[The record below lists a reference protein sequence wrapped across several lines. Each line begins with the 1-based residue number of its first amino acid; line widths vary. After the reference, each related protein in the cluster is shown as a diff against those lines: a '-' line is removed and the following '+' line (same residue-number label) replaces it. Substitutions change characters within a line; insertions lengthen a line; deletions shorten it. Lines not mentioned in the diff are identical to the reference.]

1 MKRRIRKKGILASGM
16 LWVAAVMAL
25 TLLAACGS
33 NGANQGAGSAS
44 GGPSPGASSSPAAG
58 PDEASPSGEAGKA
71 AESNKTIRI
80 GYQKYASINIL
91 KVRGGLEEK
100 LAEIGYKVEWTEF
113 PGGPQLLEA
122 VNVGSIDFGN
132 VGEAPPIFAQAAG
145 TPLVYLGHSPASPKA
160 EAILVP
166 EDSPIKTGADLKGK
180 KVALNKGS
188 NVHYLLVKYLEQ
200 QGLEYSDIEVVF
212 LPPADARAAFES
224 GSVDAWVI
232 WEPFY
237 SAAQLA
243 TNARVLADGEGLVNN
258 YEFYL
263 STHSFYENDKPA
275 LDVLLEQL
283 RESDRWAA
291 ENPSE
296 VAGLL
301 APDLGLEVPSLE
313 QALSHR
319 GFGVEPITDDIVLAQ
334 QQIADAFFDLKL
346 IPEKIDIREGIVE

>member
-1 MKRRIRKKGILASGM
+1 MLKKLYRNNGKVRIALMLALVFVLSV
-16 LWVAAVMAL
+16 LS
-25 TLLAACGS
+25 ACASNSNEGS
-33 NGANQGAGSAS
+33 NKSDPTSSPVAGATASAS
-44 GGPSPGASSSPAAG
+44 AQPS
-58 PDEASPSGEAGKA
+58 KA
-71 AESNKTIRI
+71 PTVDKTIRI

-91 KVRGGLEEK
+91 KVKGGLDEK
-100 LAEIGYKVEWTEF
+100 LAAIGYKAVWTEF

-166 EDSPIKTGADLKGK
+166 EKSTIKTGADLKGK

-188 NVHYLLVKYLEQ
+188 NVHYLLVKYLEKE
-200 QGLEYSDIEVVF
+200 GLKYSDIEVVF
-212 LPPADARAAFES
+212 LPPADARAAFEK

-243 TNARVLADGEGLVNN
+243 TKARVLADGTGLVDN
-258 YEFYL
+258 YEYYL
-263 STHSFYENDKPA
+263 SSRKFYETGKPA
-275 LDVLLEQL
+275 LDVLLAQL
-283 RESDRWAA
+283 QESDKWAA
-291 ENPSE
+291 ANQDQ
-296 VAGLL
+296 VAEKL
-301 APDLGLEVPSLE
+301 APNLGLDVPTLK

-319 GFGVEPITDDIVLAQ
+319 GFGVEPITDNIVVAQ
-334 QQIADAFFDLKL
+334 QKIADVFFDLKL
-346 IPEKIDIREGIVE
+346 IPNKISVKEATVK